1 MYVYMW
7 SLAMKYFSYKQEVWT
22 WYGHGSLDLWYGLGS
37 LDPQDQVSPDEK
49 MHGWE
54 DEIQPL
60 L

>member
-7 SLAMKYFSYKQEVWT
+7 SLAMKYFSNKQEVWT
-22 WYGHGSLDLWYGLGS
+22 WYGLGS